1 MLKKRII
8 PIVQL
13 MANSVVKTVHFKN
26 PRQVGDPTATVK
38 VFSARAV
45 LVLIDIGA
53 SKNLKTPDFDFIS
66 IAAKIASC
74 H

>member
-1 MLKKRII
+1 
-8 PIVQL
+8 

-45 LVLIDIGA
+45 DELVLIDIGA

-66 IAAKIASC
+66 IL
-74 H
+74 